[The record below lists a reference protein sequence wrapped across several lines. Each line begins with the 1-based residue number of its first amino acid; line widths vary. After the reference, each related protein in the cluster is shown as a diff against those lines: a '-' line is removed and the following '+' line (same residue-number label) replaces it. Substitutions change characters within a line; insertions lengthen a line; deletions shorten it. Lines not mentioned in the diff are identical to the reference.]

1 MFGNQAVP
9 RITCEA
15 PHRVLQ
21 LPWLI
26 CIFPMKINFEAEG
39 GGDIRKIIKKKLN
52 GDISFERQILKL
64 TVHADFLNIYL

>member
-9 RITCEA
+9 VITCEA

-21 LPWLI
+21 LPLKYI
-26 CIFPMKINFEAEG
+26 LRSRG
-39 GGDIRKIIKKKLN
+39 GGGGILEKIIKKKLN